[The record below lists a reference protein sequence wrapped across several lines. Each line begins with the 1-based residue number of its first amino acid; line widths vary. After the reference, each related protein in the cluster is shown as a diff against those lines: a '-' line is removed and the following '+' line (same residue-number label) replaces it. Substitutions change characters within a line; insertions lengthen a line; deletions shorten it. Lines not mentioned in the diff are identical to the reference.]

1 MLFQSF
7 GLERP
12 TMRDRSGVVPRLSWT
27 LSNLEM
33 TAGEVKLKTIF
44 VQRGL
49 REYVLILVEN

>member
-1 MLFQSF
+1 MMFNHHASFQ
-7 GLERP
+7 GK
-12 TMRDRSGVVPRLSWT
+12 LSWT

-49 REYVLILVEN
+49 RCLTCPARL